1 MIEGLLNIRIPELWL
16 TPITE
21 KYDVSISCQIGGQ
34 SKTAGWGLVTIKG
47 DDTILDIILDEIKA
61 HPSVGGVEIKAREQG
76 YISFIIDIMRCKAC
90 EILVKSKAFMVF
102 PVDIHNGRMKW
113 LLITDDNRTLGNI
126 YDELTQKGYDIQ
138 IERVTAFG
146 GKRILTD
153 RQEEI
158 ISTAFSSGYFDYP
171 KKTGS
176 AKLANKLGIS
186 VSTLSE
192 IMRAAQRRIFAEYKI
207 HFLFS

>member
-1 MIEGLLNIRIPELWL
+1 MIEALLSIRIPELWV

-21 KYDVSISCQIGGQ
+21 TYDVRLSCQIGGQ

-47 DDTILDIILDEIKA
+47 DDRILDTILDKIRN
-61 HPSVGGVEIKAREQG
+61 HQSVGGVQVKTREQG
-76 YISFIIDIMRCKAC
+76 LISFLVDVVQCKAC
-90 EILVKSKAFMVF
+90 EMLIKSKAFMVF
-102 PVDIHNGRMKW
+102 PVDIQQGRMKW
-113 LLITDDNRTLGNI
+113 LLITDDNRTIGKI
-126 YDELTQKGYDIQ
+126 YDELAEAGYDVK

-158 ISTAFSSGYFDYP
+158 IRTAFSSGYFDYP
-171 KKTGS
+171 KTTGS
-176 AKLANKLGIS
+176 SKLAGRLGIS

-192 IMRAAQRRIFAEYKI
+192 IMRAAQRRILAEY
-207 HFLFS
+207 LRS

>member
-1 MIEGLLNIRIPELWL
+1 MLI
-16 TPITE
+16 
-21 KYDVSISCQIGGQ
+21 
-34 SKTAGWGLVTIKG
+34 
-47 DDTILDIILDEIKA
+47 
-61 HPSVGGVEIKAREQG
+61 
-76 YISFIIDIMRCKAC
+76 
-90 EILVKSKAFMVF
+90 KSKAFMVF
-102 PVDIHNGRMKW
+102 PVDIQKGRMKW
-113 LLITDDNRTLGNI
+113 LLITDDNRTIGKI
-126 YDELTQKGYDIQ
+126 YDKLAEEGYDIQ

-176 AKLANKLGIS
+176 SKLANKLGIS

-192 IMRAAQRRIFAEYKI
+192 IMRAAQRRILAEY
-207 HFLFS
+207 LR